1 MTNPMPDT
9 KTSCKLTYFGI
20 SLNQDGTLD
29 PCCQYTNPPE
39 FQRIHFSK
47 FAQFHNTVRQ
57 RMHDDAVNDI
67 QHAGCAK
74 CWREESVGW
83 TTLRQFADNWYP
95 DPEYFSDQNPIH
107 HVELRLGNFCN
118 LKCVMCGPGSS
129 SSVQVEQQL
138 HQAAFKKIG
147 MHYVK
152 PNIKEYWN
160 TEFGVPFQIEQWV
173 DFSDQLFRD
182 VRRVNITGGEPFIIP
197 EVLNILDRLMLK
209 KDSVTVSF
217 DTNLTRV
224 SESLL
229 HRLEQF
235 KNLEIVV
242 SLEGTGAM
250 NNYLRYPSDWEEIKN
265 NIELIANRLPQAH
278 VSVNHTL
285 QHASAYSLPALVEFC
300 HDQNLSLHTTMIQGM
315 PHMTLASV
323 PPEDLEKFINWV
335 NTTDCLRS
343 ELKNFLQNVIKDIQ
357 FDIGLHQKF
366 IDYISVLD
374 NIRKNNYNKVFNPS
388 KV

>member
-1 MTNPMPDT
+1 
-9 KTSCKLTYFGI
+9 
-20 SLNQDGTLD
+20 
-29 PCCQYTNPPE
+29 
-39 FQRIHFSK
+39 
-47 FAQFHNTVRQ
+47 
-57 RMHDDAVNDI
+57 
-67 QHAGCAK
+67 
-74 CWREESVGW
+74 
-83 TTLRQFADNWYP
+83 
-95 DPEYFSDQNPIH
+95 
-107 HVELRLGNFCN
+107 
-118 LKCVMCGPGSS
+118 
-129 SSVQVEQQL
+129 
-138 HQAAFKKIG
+138 
-147 MHYVK
+147 
-152 PNIKEYWN
+152 
-160 TEFGVPFQIEQWV
+160 
-173 DFSDQLFRD
+173 
-182 VRRVNITGGEPFIIP
+182 
-197 EVLNILDRLMLK
+197 
-209 KDSVTVSF
+209 
-217 DTNLTRV
+217 
-224 SESLL
+224 LL

>member
-1 MTNPMPDT
+1 MTNPMPNT
-9 KTSCKLTYFGI
+9 GCKLTYFGV

-57 RMHDDAVNDI
+57 HIHEDEINSI
-67 QHAGCAK
+67 QHAGCVK
-74 CWREESVGW
+74 CWREESAGW
-83 TTLRQFADNWYP
+83 TTLRQFADQWYP
-95 DPEYFSDQNPIH
+95 DPEYFSHQNPIY
-107 HVELRLGNFCN
+107 HVELRLGNSCN
-118 LKCVMCGPGSS
+118 LKCIMCGPGSS

-138 HQAAFKKIG
+138 NQKLFEKIG
-147 MHYVK
+147 MYYVK
-152 PNIKEYWN
+152 PNITEYWN
-160 TEFGVPFQIEQWV
+160 TEFGVPFQIKQWLE
-173 DFSDQLFRD
+173 FSDQLFRD

-197 EVLNILDRLMLK
+197 EVLNILDRLMPK

-224 SESLL
+224 SEPLL
-229 HRLEQF
+229 QKLEQF

-250 NNYLRYPSDWEEIKN
+250 NDYLRYPSDWAEISA
-265 NIELIANRLPQAH
+265 NIDLIVARLPRAH

-285 QHASAYSLPALVEFC
+285 QHASAYSLPALAEFC
-300 HDQNLSLHTTMIQGM
+300 HQKNISLHTTMVQGM
-315 PHMTLASV
+315 DHLTLVSV
-323 PPEDLEKFINWV
+323 PPADLKKFINWV
-335 NTTDCLRS
+335 NTTDCLRF
-343 ELKNFLQNVIKDIQ
+343 ELKNFLQNVIKHIQ
-357 FDIGLHQKF
+357 FDAVLHQKF
-366 IDYISVLD
+366 VDYIAVLD